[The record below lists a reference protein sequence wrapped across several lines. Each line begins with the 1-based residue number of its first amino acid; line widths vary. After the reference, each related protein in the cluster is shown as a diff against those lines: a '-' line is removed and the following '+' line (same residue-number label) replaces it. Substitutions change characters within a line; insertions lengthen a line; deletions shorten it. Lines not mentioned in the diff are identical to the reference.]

1 MAYNSYFPTGYA
13 PIYGVQDSGF
23 PAQQMNPQAMQNRM
37 QNGFVRVQSE
47 EQARQYPVSQ
57 GTSVIFI
64 DENAPYCYTKT
75 MDMSQLDKPRFEKYR
90 LVKETTGEP
99 HQENDE
105 ESKKLSSRL
114 SNVENE
120 IEALKS
126 KIKQISDSVCES
138 VQSER
143 VQQSI
148 REL

>member
-1 MAYNSYFPTGYA
+1 MAYNSF
-13 PIYGVQDSGF
+13 F
-23 PAQQMNPQAMQNRM
+23 PAGYMPYYNTQIQPQDAYNPQQQMNTQAMQNRM

-99 HQENDE
+99 HE
-105 ESKKLSSRL
+105 EDPKETKKLSERL
-114 SNVENE
+114 SNVESE
-120 IEALKS
+120 IEQLRNRLSEYEA
-126 KIKQISDSVCES
+126 
-138 VQSER
+138 VQKVNTNE
-143 VQQSI
+143 
-148 REL
+148 